1 MRKFLFST
9 MFVIAILTGIMGGN
23 TLKASEINK
32 IVKNSGWTWDCTD
45 VNVLN
50 KTLDAVNGF
59 NATDT
64 KAQVKKIGIILRTK
78 AQIVLIGK
86 NSTNTSYAELK
97 QIIDKVL
104 ADAGYKRTTSKSEA
118 VSYKEDPGLKS
129 AVNSIIPQIVLKT
142 KNFNSYKLLLI
153 KDSEFSHVSYRRT
166 QALYALKNEN
176 INEFRAEF
184 KLYIKQHSTGTT
196 DIYAERVTQGLKLY
210 KDRMT
215 EIENSDI
222 LKDLQ
227 FVKILTYSNIQK
239 NDAWKKPMVTLELMI
254 KSAQ

>member
-1 MRKFLFST
+1 MLFST
-9 MFVIAILTGIMGGN
+9 MFAAALLSGLMGGG
-23 TLKASEINK
+23 LKASEINK
-32 IVKNSGWTWDCTD
+32 IVKDSGWTWDCTD

-59 NATDT
+59 NATET

-118 VSYKEDPGLKS
+118 TSYKEDPGLKS
-129 AVNSIIPQIVLKT
+129 VVNSIIPQIVLKT

-166 QALYALKNEN
+166 QALAALKNEN

-184 KLYIKQHSTGTT
+184 KLYIKQHSRGTT
-196 DIYAERVTQGLKLY
+196 NVYAERVTQGLELY

-215 EIENSDI
+215 EIEKSDI

-227 FVKILTYSNIQK
+227 YVKILTYSNIQK